1 MQRCIRIL
9 ARYQACH
16 VTNQLKIFS
25 IILKLSDQSK
35 SQILNLLLV
44 GEQQYNGGNFKL
56 IGHLTSLIPCKDTL
70 PCIQSLSADVALP
83 PSEQMGQKITT
94 LAHTKKEDVLDFP

>member
-1 MQRCIRIL
+1 MRT
-9 ARYQACH
+9 
-16 VTNQLKIFS
+16 V
-25 IILKLSDQSK
+25 LSSHSESDRL
-35 SQILNLLLV
+35 ILNPTLLLIGQHQV
-44 GEQQYNGGNFKL
+44 HRGNFKL

-94 LAHTKKEDVLDFP
+94 VAHTKKEDVLDFP